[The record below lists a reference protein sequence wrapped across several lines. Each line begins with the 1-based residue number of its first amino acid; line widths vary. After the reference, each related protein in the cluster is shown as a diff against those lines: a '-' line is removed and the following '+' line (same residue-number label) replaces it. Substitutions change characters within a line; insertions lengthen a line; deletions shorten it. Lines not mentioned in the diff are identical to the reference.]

1 MCGWG
6 VGGEKAQRGEVS
18 CSRSH
23 SHEVAETG
31 CELRQC
37 GSYSVHCSHDLV
49 ASLATWLDKQ
59 NLRLH
64 PSIVESE
71 CAF

>member
-6 VGGEKAQRGEVS
+6 GGGGKAQRGEAS

-23 SHEVAETG
+23 SHEVAEIG

-37 GSYSVHCSHDLV
+37 GSYSVHCSHDLI
-49 ASLATWLDKQ
+49 ASLA
-59 NLRLH
+59 
-64 PSIVESE
+64 PPG
-71 CAF
+71 